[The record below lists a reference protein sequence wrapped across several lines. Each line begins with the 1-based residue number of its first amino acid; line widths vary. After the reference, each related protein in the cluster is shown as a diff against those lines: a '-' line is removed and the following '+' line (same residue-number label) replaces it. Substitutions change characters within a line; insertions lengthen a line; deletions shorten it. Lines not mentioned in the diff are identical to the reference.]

1 MQINIQGVGLD
12 VSERVRAYVEYR
24 MFAAASRFDGSDARL
39 SVRLNVRL
47 EPGGLSARAR
57 YRCVAT
63 MDLGPARSVRVS
75 ASSDLLHAAVDR
87 AAERLSRSAAR
98 RLAAATTGAERSRS
112 PQVALRGPDGETGWE
127 SRS

>member
-1 MQINIQGVGLD
+1 MQINIRGVGVD

-24 MFAAASRFDGSDARL
+24 MFAAASRFDERDA
-39 SVRLNVRL
+39 RLNVRL
-47 EPGGLSARAR
+47 EPAALGARAR

-63 MDLGPARSVRVS
+63 VDLGRVRSVRAS

-87 AAERLSRSAAR
+87 AAKRLSRSADR
-98 RLAAATTGAERSRS
+98 RLAGVATGAERSRS
-112 PQVALRGPDGETGWE
+112 PRVTLRGPDGETGWE